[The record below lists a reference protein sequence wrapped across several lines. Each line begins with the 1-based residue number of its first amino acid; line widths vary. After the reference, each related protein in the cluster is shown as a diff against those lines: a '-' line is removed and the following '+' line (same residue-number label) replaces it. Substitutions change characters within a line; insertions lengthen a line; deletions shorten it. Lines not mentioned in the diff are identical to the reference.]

1 MELGARG
8 QLLDTRVSYDVALF
22 RTWVDDA
29 IVQYLESNGRAYFTN
44 AGATRNDG
52 VEAGLSARITDAVQ
66 VEAAYTWAHYRFAD
80 YRVVSGATT
89 DTLDGRTLPG
99 VPEHFLRVGLR
110 TRPLAGVTLDVD
122 HTVSSSLFADDANAL
137 RVEGW
142 GPGVTTVRGAW
153 DVQRAGYLVQPFVG
167 VANLFDVGYVSTV
180 TVNGFGGRVREP
192 APGRNFYVGVEMG
205 WRR

>member
-1 MELGARG
+1 
-8 QLLDTRVSYDVALF
+8 VALF

-29 IVQYLESNGRAYFTN
+29 IVQYLETNGRAYFTN

-52 VEAGLSARITDAVQ
+52 LEAGLSARITDAVQ

-80 YRVVSGATT
+80 YRVVRGATT
-89 DTLDGRTLPG
+89 DTLDGRMLPG

-142 GPGVTTVRGAW
+142 GPGMTTVRGAW

-167 VANLFDVGYVSTV
+167 VANVFDVRYVSTV

-205 WRR
+205 WSR